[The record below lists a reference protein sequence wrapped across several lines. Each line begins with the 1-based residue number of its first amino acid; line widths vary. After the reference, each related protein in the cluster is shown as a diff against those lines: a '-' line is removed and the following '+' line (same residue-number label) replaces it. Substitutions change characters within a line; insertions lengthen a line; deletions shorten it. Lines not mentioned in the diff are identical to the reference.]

1 MFGDF
6 SKSLFST
13 SLPQESY
20 GNVPH
25 LRVPSIA
32 DQFIRMFSDF
42 WKHQFLSSTQRDGF
56 RKLKLQWTVWLQCKI
71 LGMFCMQVLEIHPF
85 QPSIS
90 LQFCS
95 YCNASPWC
103 IFRRPGTTTTHKYQW
118 YAMNSLAARWS
129 ILWILFSG
137 TRSWSLSTPI
147 SPKPLYPPTRNHHS
161 TRWETRGYHLT
172 QTSLVC
178 GRLFLLQGVIYAHAR
193 HFLYIRLH

>member
-1 MFGDF
+1 MLTNLPECSLTSGNTNFWVQHSETVSANWNCNGQFGC
-6 SKSLFST
+6 
-13 SLPQESY
+13 
-20 GNVPH
+20 NVNY
-25 LRVPSIA
+25 LV
-32 DQFIRMFSDF
+32 
-42 WKHQFLSSTQRDGF
+42 
-56 RKLKLQWTVWLQCKI
+56 
-71 LGMFCMQVLEIHPF
+71 FCMQVLEIHPF